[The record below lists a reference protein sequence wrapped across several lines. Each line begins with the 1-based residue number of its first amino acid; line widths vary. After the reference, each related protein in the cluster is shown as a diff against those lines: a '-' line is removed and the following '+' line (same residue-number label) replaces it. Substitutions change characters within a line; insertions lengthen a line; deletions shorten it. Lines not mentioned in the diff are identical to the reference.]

1 MKQVKESFGKDRVKW
16 LKDCCGNHEAA
27 EKNPLEQ
34 GEECFSNYEAAE
46 KNMVKRLTIYYV
58 E

>member
-27 EKNPLEQ
+27 EKKNPLEQ
-34 GEECFSNYEAAE
+34 PAAR
-46 KNMVKRLTIYYV
+46 VL
-58 E
+58 